1 MTDDRNAAAGVA
13 AADTAGRRGQWPKV
27 IAPLTAEQRRI
38 ADEFQALWLEQLPK
52 RYGAIERFNHGFP
65 ARNRPARSPS
75 RTLEI
80 GAGRGEHLAHE
91 DLAGQDYHCVEL
103 KEGLAQEIT
112 SRFPQVA
119 VKVADCQANLP
130 YPDGHFDR
138 VVAIHVLEHLPNLPA
153 ALDQVRRVLRD
164 DGRFVVVIPCD
175 PGALY
180 RVARWIS
187 AERMFRKRYR
197 QSYDWYIRQDHVNTP
212 GEIVEEL
219 AARFVTE
226 KRSFFPFLLP
236 FVNLNLCIGL
246 VLRKRPFAAVATARP
261 RSDGTARI
269 SPSGETVRS
278 AAGGGGPKGG

>member
-1 MTDDRNAAAGVA
+1 MTQERSDSASLAAAGP
-13 AADTAGRRGQWPKV
+13 TARRGQWPKI
-27 IAPLTAEQRRI
+27 IAPLTAEQQRI
-38 ADEFQALWLEQLPK
+38 ANEFQALWLEQLPK

-65 ARNRPARSPS
+65 ARNRPARASS

-80 GAGRGEHLAHE
+80 GAGRGEHLRYE
-91 DLAGQDYHCVEL
+91 DLSGQEYHCVEW
-103 KEGLAQEIT
+103 KEGLAQEIRA
-112 SRFPQVA
+112 SFPQVS

-138 VVAIHVLEHLPNLPA
+138 VNAIHVLEHLPNLPA
-153 ALDQVRRVLRD
+153 ALDQVHRVLRD

-187 AERMFRKRYR
+187 AERMFRKRYH

-212 GEIVEEL
+212 GEILDEL
-219 AARFVTE
+219 AQRFTTE

-236 FVNLNLCIGL
+236 FINLNLCIGL
-246 VLRKRPFAAVATARP
+246 VLRKLPRAAAR
-261 RSDGTARI
+261 
-269 SPSGETVRS
+269 SGD
-278 AAGGGGPKGG
+278 AAASTP

>member
-1 MTDDRNAAAGVA
+1 MTDDRNAAASA
-13 AADTAGRRGQWPKV
+13 THAGTRRGQWPKI

-38 ADEFQALWLEQLPK
+38 ANEFQALWLEQLPK

-80 GAGRGEHLAHE
+80 GAGRGEHLRHE
-91 DLAGQDYHCVEL
+91 DLAGQEYHCVEL

-112 SRFPQVA
+112 SAFPNVA
-119 VKVADCQANLP
+119 VKIADCQANLP
-130 YPDGHFDR
+130 YPDAHFDR
-138 VVAIHVLEHLPNLPA
+138 VNAIHVLEHLPNLPA
-153 ALDQVRRVLRD
+153 ALDQVHRVLRD

-180 RVARWIS
+180 RVARWVS

-212 GEIVEEL
+212 GEILDEL
-219 AARFVTE
+219 AARFMTE

-236 FVNLNLCIGL
+236 FINLNLCIGL
-246 VLRKRPFAAVATARP
+246 VLRKRPQA
-261 RSDGTARI
+261 
-269 SPSGETVRS
+269 ETV
-278 AAGGGGPKGG
+278 AAQAGSGGAATST